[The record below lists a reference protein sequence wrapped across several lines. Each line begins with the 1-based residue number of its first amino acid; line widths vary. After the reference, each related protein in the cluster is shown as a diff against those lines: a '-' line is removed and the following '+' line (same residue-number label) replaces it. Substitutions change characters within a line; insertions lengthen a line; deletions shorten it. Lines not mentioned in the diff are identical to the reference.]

1 MKKPNLQGFLFL
13 VFIVFVLI
21 GTGCGGGTNEGK
33 DAPNIGGS
41 VSGYGIDGIIINGD
55 VTIYGYNGSRGDL
68 LAQSKTDA
76 KGQFSAT
83 IGNYSGPILID
94 VRNGYYVEE
103 ASGYRVDLNVGD
115 YLSAVTF
122 YSAGGSLSNVMV
134 TPMTT
139 LAASLAG
146 YYQGAGDNVS
156 NAINKANTAMSS
168 LALFNILD
176 TYPADLTDD
185 KNKPGSLTNS
195 AMYGVVL
202 AGLSQMS
209 ADISAQNGTQPHRVY
224 NSMALTKALAN
235 DISDGKINGKK
246 VADDIFLGITKLDS
260 YTLRRTL
267 GVASINFMNTT
278 YNKSGLGRGD
288 VEGYLSQIA
297 ANSGSLFPSENPPLP
312 IDDVAPTITFT
323 EPVANSYAAGMLKVR
338 VVATDFSNIKALT
351 VTSPSYPNMIFF
363 DYDSSASIYL
373 LDVDT
378 TTIADGNLT
387 FNVSATDVADN
398 TSTASITVVVDN
410 TRPQINITSPANNS
424 FTNLAVVTVT
434 GTITDAGS
442 GVSSINFVRGSQS
455 TAATI
460 TGNAFTA
467 NLATGADAQYD
478 YTVNI
483 TDLVGNQSSSI
494 YTLKKDTV
502 APGIGSLYATTYYD
516 ETQISATVDSNTRI
530 VSYNKVGGDQT
541 ENLQDV
547 NMTINKYITRLSS
560 GNSFKENVLSWD
572 SSNGGGT
579 YDYNI
584 PYYKFTVKDDG
595 FVGSSPVNLVV
606 TYSFSQQINNSWIL
620 KRDWAAAPYDTNN
633 TGGFYVIPIS
643 TEYLGPDLATVDNTV
658 NNRVTVRIV
667 DEAGNIGYKYF
678 YFKINL
684 LGPPVITIYDPAL
697 SASSYFTRSDSLYM
711 YNYDARTFAYGRTLK
726 AIGVVISNPNP
737 VTVYVDPRNVTGSI
751 TVNKKVI
758 AARGADSSTPGT
770 SGCGSQP
777 CIFSGM
783 TNFGAEY
790 ASKDYSYT
798 INSVYNF
805 TGGFRDVFTQ
815 QLIALDTSGYYP
827 LLPGQTAVG
836 YSNFD
841 NYGYG
846 VYNSG
851 QIWNWRYGGIYYAD
865 TSLVTNAF
873 LVSGTY
879 QWCYSDSGALAAC
892 AFTSAPQFALVDDYR
907 LQFNLS
913 WSGSIYTG
921 PYIQGVNTNNLWW
934 AAPYNA
940 SGVTLA
946 NWTRAQ
952 LGTCTQ
958 YIASPAVASA
968 CPTGCLPQTLNVQ
981 STSVCEDFAVNNV
994 NATGRVIGALP

>member
-21 GTGCGGGTNEGK
+21 GTGCGGGTNQGK

-55 VTIYGYNGSRGDL
+55 VTIYSYNGSRGDL

-168 LALFNILD
+168 LILLD
-176 TYPADLTDD
+176 ILNTYPADLTDE

-195 AMYGVVL
+195 ARYGVVL
-202 AGLSQMS
+202 AALSQMS

-235 DISDGKINGKK
+235 DISDGKLNGKK
-246 VADDIFLGITKLDS
+246 VADDVYLGITKLDS
-260 YTLRRTL
+260 YTMRRTL
-267 GVASINFMNTT
+267 GVAAINFMNST

-288 VEGYLSQIA
+288 VENYLSQIA
-297 ANSGSLFPSENPPLP
+297 INSGSLFPSENPPLP

-323 EPVANSYAAGMLKVR
+323 EPTANVYVAGALRVR
-338 VVATDFSNIKALT
+338 VVATDFSDIKALT
-351 VTSPSYPNMIFF
+351 VTSPSFPNRIFF

-373 LDVDT
+373 LEVDT

-387 FNVSATDVADN
+387 INVSATDVADN

-410 TRPQINITSPANNS
+410 TRPQINITSPVNNS

-516 ETQISATVDSNTRI
+516 EMQISATVDSNTRI
-530 VSYNKVGGDQT
+530 VSYNKVEGDQT

-584 PYYKFTVKDDG
+584 PYYKFTVSDPG
-595 FVGSSPVNLVV
+595 FVGSSSVNLVV
-606 TYSFSQQINNSWIL
+606 TYSFSQQINNSWVL
-620 KRDWAAAPYDTNN
+620 KRDWAAVPYDTNN

-643 TEYLGPDLATVDNTV
+643 TEYLGPDLTTVDNTV

-667 DEAGNIGYKYF
+667 DEAGNIGYKDF
-678 YFKINL
+678 YFKLNL
-684 LGPPVITIYDPAL
+684 LGPPIITIYDPTL
-697 SASSYFTRSDSLYM
+697 SASPYFTRTDSLYL
-711 YNYDARTFAYGRTLK
+711 YNFDARQVAYGRNLR
-726 AIGVVISNPNP
+726 ALAVLISNPNP
-737 VTVYVDPRNVTGSI
+737 VTVYVDPRTISYSVV
-751 TVNKKVI
+751 VNKRVI
-758 AARGADSSTPGT
+758 GIRGADSSAAASTY
-770 SGCGSQP
+770 
-777 CIFSGM
+777 
-783 TNFGAEY
+783 GAEY
-790 ASKDYSYT
+790 ASKVSSYT
-798 INSVYNF
+798 LPTTNLS
-805 TGGFRDVFTQ
+805 GGFRDVLTQ
-815 QLIALDTSGYYP
+815 LMLSMENGYYV
-827 LLPGQTAVG
+827 LLPGQTAVA

-851 QIWNWRYGGIYYAD
+851 LRWNWEYGYIYNSCAPPPTPSGSWTYWNAAVGIACDDPPTRYEWTAVY
-865 TSLVTNAF
+865 TTV
-873 LVSGTY
+873 
-879 QWCYSDSGALAAC
+879 
-892 AFTSAPQFALVDDYR
+892 PQYVIVDDYF
-907 LQFNLS
+907 LQFNLG
-913 WSGSIYTG
+913 WSSQFFTG
-921 PYIQGVNTNNLWW
+921 PHISGVNTQNFNWRSDG
-934 AAPYNA
+934 NIN
-940 SGVTLA
+940 SGLA
-946 NWTRAQ
+946 TWVYSQ
-952 LGTCTQ
+952 SSTCNKQ
-958 YIASPAVASA
+958 NGNPSSIEAHSCVS
-968 CPTGCLPQTLNVQ
+968 
-981 STSVCEDFAVNNV
+981 DAVNNV
-994 NATGRVIGALP
+994 NASDRVRQALP

>member
-21 GTGCGGGTNEGK
+21 GTGCGGGTNQGK

-41 VSGYGIDGIIINGD
+41 VNGYGIDGIIINGD
-55 VTIYGYNGSRGDL
+55 VAIYSYNGARGEL
-68 LAQSKTDA
+68 LATAKTDA

-168 LALFNILD
+168 LILLNILD
-176 TYPADLTDD
+176 TYPADLTDE

-202 AGLSQMS
+202 AALSQMS
-209 ADISAQNGTQPHRVY
+209 ADISAANGTQPHRVY

-235 DISDGKINGKK
+235 DISDGKLNGKK
-246 VADDIFLGITKLDS
+246 VADDIYLGITKLDS
-260 YTLRRTL
+260 YTMRRTL
-267 GVASINFMNTT
+267 GVAAINFMNTS

-297 ANSGSLFPSENPPLP
+297 LNSGSLFLSENNPLP

-323 EPVANSYAAGMLKVR
+323 EPAQGVFVAGKLKVR
-338 VVATDFSNIKALT
+338 VVATDFSNIKTLAA
-351 VTSPSYPNMIFF
+351 TSPSFPNTNFF
-363 DYDSSASIYL
+363 DYDSTASVYL
-373 LDVDT
+373 LEIDT

-398 TSTASITVVVDN
+398 TSTASISVVVDN
-410 TRPQINITSPANNS
+410 TRPQVNIVSPANDS
-424 FTNLAVVTVT
+424 FTNQAVVTVT
-434 GTITDAGS
+434 GTITDAGA
-442 GVSSINFVRGSQS
+442 GAASINFVRGGQS

-460 TGNAFTA
+460 TGNNFTV
-467 NLATGADAQYD
+467 NLNMGADRQYD
-478 YTVNI
+478 YTVVV
-483 TDLVGNQSSSI
+483 TDMVGNQSSSI

-502 APGIGSLYATTYYD
+502 PPRIDNIQASYYYD
-516 ETQISATVDSNTRI
+516 ETRITATVDSNSRV
-530 VSYNKVGGDQT
+530 VSYSVPTG
-541 ENLQDV
+541 LQQDAVQEV
-547 NMTINKYITRLSS
+547 NFIINKFITRLSS
-560 GNSFKENVLSWD
+560 GNSYLENVLDWKQG
-572 SSNGGGT
+572 N

-584 PYYKFTVKDDG
+584 PYYKFSVTDSVTTG
-595 FVGSSPVNLVV
+595 GSLATDLVV
-606 TYSFSQQINNSWIL
+606 TYQYAQQINNQWVV
-620 KRDWAAAPYDTNN
+620 KRDYAAAPYDNSSS
-633 TGGFYVIPIS
+633 YYIIPIS
-643 TEYLGPDLATVDNTV
+643 TEYLGPDVAAVANDV

-697 SASSYFTRSDSLYM
+697 SASPYFTRSDSLYM

-737 VTVYVDPRNVTGSI
+737 VTVYVDPRNITGSV

-758 AARGADSSTPGT
+758 AARGADNGTPGT
-770 SGCGSQP
+770 PNCGTVP
-777 CIFSGM
+777 CYLSGM
-783 TNFGAEY
+783 VNYGAEY
-790 ASKDYSYT
+790 ASKDYSYI
-798 INSVYNF
+798 INSIYDF
-805 TGGFRDVFTQ
+805 TGGFRDVSSQ
-815 QLIALDTSGYYP
+815 RLIALDSSGYYP

-846 VYNSG
+846 VNNSG
-851 QIWNWRYGGIYYAD
+851 QTWNWRYGGIWNPI
-865 TSLVTNAF
+865 TPLTNPDLLF
-873 LVSGTY
+873 GTY
-879 QWCYSDSGALAAC
+879 QWCRPDDSGGFTGC
-892 AFTSAPQFALVDDYR
+892 AFTSAPQFTLVDDYNLR
-907 LQFNLS
+907 FSLQ
-913 WSGSIYTG
+913 WSGSIYAG

-934 AAPYNA
+934 NAPYNSSGA
-940 SGVTLA
+940 SLA
-946 NWTRAQ
+946 NWNRTQ

-958 YIASPAVASA
+958 YSSPLYVNCIGT
-968 CPTGCLPQTLNVQ
+968 CPNVTLVVQ
-981 STSVCEDFAVNNV
+981 ATNTCEDFALNNV